1 NYDITHANG
10 TLTVTKAPLTV
21 TADDKGK
28 EYGAA
33 DPTLTYTPSGTLHY
47 GDAYTVITGV
57 NLSTA
62 TGASATAGTHAITA
76 SGGTASNYDV
86 THVTGTLTVT
96 KAPLTVTADDKGK
109 EYGAADPSLTYTPSG
124 TLHYTDAYSV
134 ISGVNLSTATGAS
147 ATAGTHVITASGG
160 TASNYNITHASGTLT
175 VTKAPL
181 TVSSTVA
188 ADKIY
193 DGNTAAA
200 LSGATLVGVVGGD
213 DVTLGNDTAGTFAQT
228 TVGTGIDVSA
238 NMTISGADTGNYTL
252 TQPTGLT
259 ADITPKALTVTGTVA
274 ANKVYDGNT
283 TAALSGATLV
293 GVIGGDDVALGNDT
307 TGAFAQT
314 TVGPG
319 IDVTTS
325 MTISGTDTGNYTL
338 TQPANLTADITPKG
352 LTVSATGINKIY
364 DDTTTATVI
373 LSDDRIGGDVLT
385 VDYTAATFED
395 KYVGT
400 NKTVYV
406 TGITVTGADAGNYT
420 FNETTTTTADIT
432 SAPPEYLRFNIQ
444 PTDAPAGAIISPAIT
459 VELCDQFD
467 NLCSD
472 DSSTVISIA
481 IDNNPSGAT
490 LLGDA
495 NVQTING
502 VSTFSNL
509 CIDTAGTDYTLQ
521 ASSGS
526 LTANISN
533 VFNIMPAQEIPS
545 LGIPGSYININIA
558 NNITTNANSSTDKRL
573 KWFNGEESKRNAATA
588 AEVIEA
594 LMLTTKRASN
604 VIVVTNAAYVVF
616 VTFFKLSGESGS

>member
-1 NYDITHANG
+1 MNLSAPTGSSATAGTHTITVSGGTASNYDITHANG

-21 TADDKGK
+21 NG
-28 EYGAA
+28 
-33 DPTLTYTPSGTLHY
+33 
-47 GDAYTVITGV
+47 
-57 NLSTA
+57 
-62 TGASATAGTHAITA
+62 
-76 SGGTASNYDV
+76 
-86 THVTGTLTVT
+86 
-96 KAPLTVTADDKGK
+96 
-109 EYGAADPSLTYTPSG
+109 
-124 TLHYTDAYSV
+124 
-134 ISGVNLSTATGAS
+134 
-147 ATAGTHVITASGG
+147 
-160 TASNYNITHASGTLT
+160 
-175 VTKAPL
+175 
-181 TVSSTVA
+181 TVA

-193 DGNTAAA
+193 DGNTVAA

-213 DVTLGNDTAGTFAQT
+213 DVTLGNDTAGTFTQA
-228 TVGTGIDVSA
+228 TVGTGIDVTTG
-238 NMTISGADTGNYTL
+238 MTISGADTDNYTL
-252 TQPTGLT
+252 SQPAGLT
-259 ADITPKALTVTGTVA
+259 ANITHKGLTVTGTIA
-274 ANKVYDGNT
+274 ADKVYDGNT
-283 TAALSGATLV
+283 AAALSGATLV
-293 GVIGGDDVALGNDT
+293 GVVGNDDVTLDNDT
-307 TGAFAQT
+307 TGTFAQA
-314 TVGPG
+314 TVGTDIG
-319 IDVTTS
+319 VTTG

-338 TQPANLTADITPKG
+338 TQPAGLTSDITPKG
-352 LTVSATGINKIY
+352 LTVSATGIDKIY
-364 DDTTTATVI
+364 DDTTAATVI
-373 LSDDRIGGDVLT
+373 LSDDRIGGDVLI

-395 KYVGT
+395 KFVGT
-400 NKTVYV
+400 DKTVYV

-432 SAPPEYLRFNIQ
+432 SASPEYLRFNIQ

-526 LTANISN
+526 LTATISN

-573 KWFNGEESKRNAATA
+573 KWFKGEELKRNADTA
-588 AEVIEA
+588 AKVIEA

-604 VIVVTNAAYVVF
+604 VIVV
-616 VTFFKLSGESGS
+616 SP